1 MMKNEFLARLKELLC
16 DLPQEERDEAIRYY
30 EDYFEDAG
38 PLEEPRVL
46 KELISPED
54 VAEKIRAGYIGR
66 EKTDVQ
72 DAPAQDVYE
81 KVQEDAA
88 EFRQDMSG
96 EEVISE
102 QEDMGAQGFSRNQE
116 DARLQDERMR
126 MGEDYAQDYGQY
138 NRNERRHRAGGYGG
152 EDYPHSARAKSYVS
166 PVIVILA
173 LVFGLPIICPVL
185 LAFICMMGCFF
196 LAFGLGGIGLITA
209 GVVVIG
215 SALTHLSI
223 GSGLVCLL
231 SGGGLILTAFGI
243 LFIVFAINCAFRAIP
258 SLFRGIRNIILAVGG
273 RRAWGKA

>member
-152 EDYPHSARAKSYVS
+152 
-166 PVIVILA
+166 
-173 LVFGLPIICPVL
+173 
-185 LAFICMMGCFF
+185 
-196 LAFGLGGIGLITA
+196 
-209 GVVVIG
+209 
-215 SALTHLSI
+215 LS
-223 GSGLVCLL
+223 S
-231 SGGGLILTAFGI
+231 
-243 LFIVFAINCAFRAIP
+243 
-258 SLFRGIRNIILAVGG
+258 
-273 RRAWGKA
+273 